1 MSQKKIIAVLG
12 ATGSQGGGL
21 ARAILADP
29 DGPFAVRALTRSA
42 QSDSARALAAAGAE
56 VVEADLFD
64 ESSLRR
70 AFDGAYGA
78 FVVTN
83 YWAERTPEEEAAQ
96 SRAEMEL
103 AQAQAAAN
111 AAKDAGLAHVIWS
124 TLEDTREHFGD
135 DDRVPTVDGGYKVP
149 HFDAKGEANEL
160 FIRLGV
166 PTTFLQTAFFFEGFT
181 TGMGPARVQDG
192 KLILTLPMADKPMSS
207 IAVEDIGKTALGIFK
222 RGEDFIGKTVSIAG
236 EHLTGNEYAAALTE
250 ALVSRSSTGRTAGTS
265 SESSRR
271 RSRWSWPT
279 CSSSTPRTPTASPA
293 TATSTWSASSTRTYS
308 PSRPGSPSTSRRSR
322 GVRGQRARAT
332 ADCPLRMRARRRA
345 SRSPG
350 SIHMT
355 RRSLVPAWLAGQ
367 DLLVSLVR
375 ALLLGGN
382 PLCQGLV
389 ESARKASSA
398 SERLSWRWSAPIRS
412 RRS

>member
-1 MSQKKIIAVLG
+1 MSEKKIIAVLG

-135 DDRVPTVDGGYKVP
+135 DDRVPTVDGRYKVP

-192 KLILTLPMADKPMSS
+192 KLILTLPMADKPMSG

-250 ALVSRSSTGRTAGTS
+250 ALGEPVEYRPYSWDEFREFPTPFAVELANMFQFYAEDSDRFTGDRDLDL
-265 SESSRR
+265 
-271 RSRWSWPT
+271 
-279 CSSSTPRTPTASPA
+279 
-293 TATSTWSASSTRTYS
+293 
-308 PSRPGSPSTSRRSR
+308 
-322 GVRGQRARAT
+322 VRELNPDLQSFKT
-332 ADCPLRMRARRRA
+332 
-345 SRSPG
+345 
-350 SIHMT
+350 
-355 RRSLVPAWLAGQ
+355 WLAKHKRDIPRG
-367 DLLVSLVR
+367 
-375 ALLLGGN
+375 
-382 PLCQGLV
+382 
-389 ESARKASSA
+389 
-398 SERLSWRWSAPIRS
+398 
-412 RRS
+412 